1 MEKLVM
7 IKEQLALSER
17 NYTDRNGVS
26 FNKKTEKNKQKQRK
40 TKGFF
45 LFYMFFPVLLTNS
58 IYYQRVDSAK

>member
-1 MEKLVM
+1 M

-17 NYTDRNGVS
+17 NYTDRNRVS

-45 LFYMFFPVLLTNS
+45 LIYLFSPVLLTNS

>member
-26 FNKKTEKNKQKQRK
+26 FNKKQRK
-40 TKGFF
+40 TNKNKEKQKIFSCF
-45 LFYMFFPVLLTNS
+45 TCFSLFY
-58 IYYQRVDSAK
+58 